1 MEYTNTITSENI
13 FEKGLLINLKMGA
26 YQGRKKLSQ
35 EQLKGLPT
43 EIVRGV
49 YDIFEEEF
57 KKLLQEIYS
66 HDMETRGRVK
76 DMSVP
81 FPIDGVYFLLSKAV
95 MKATEFL
102 KKRKIERDELIAIAA
117 NNYED
122 AIEKFAEKYPEYYR
136 EARAKYPSQNGFMD
150 KYHFSYQLFTI
161 AKPNENLE
169 FVSSDAYKDE
179 IVKFKN
185 DVETMKR
192 EVIGIIYSELLGK
205 VQQLKKQCTDG
216 KPSQR
221 TLNNLDKFFMKI
233 DEVYSDFID
242 RKDIKETISLIKA
255 QITGVDAKGLRESS
269 DFKKEFKEG
278 MAKALESIKNLPDI
292 ELTRSLEF

>member
-1 MEYTNTITSENI
+1 MENMNTITSENI
-13 FEKGLLINLKMGA
+13 FEKGLLINLKMGS

-35 EQLKGLPT
+35 EQLKDLPK

-49 YDIFEEEF
+49 HDLFEEEF
-57 KKLLQEIYS
+57 KKLLKEVES
-66 HDMETRGRVK
+66 HDAETRGKVK

-95 MKATEFL
+95 MRATEFL
-102 KKRKIERDELIAIAA
+102 KKRKIERNELIAIAA

-122 AIEKFAEKYPEYYR
+122 AIKKFAEKYPEYYK
-136 EARAKYPSQNGFMD
+136 EARGKYPTKNGFMD
-150 KYHFSYQLFTI
+150 KYHFNYQLFTI

-185 DVETMKR
+185 DIETMKK
-192 EVIGIIYSELLGK
+192 EVIGIIYSELLYK
-205 VQQLKKQCTDG
+205 VNQLSKQCADG

-221 TLNNLDKFFMKI
+221 TLNNLDKFFIKI

-255 QITGVDAKGLRESS
+255 QVTGVDAKSLRDSE
-269 DFKKEFKEG
+269 DFKKEFRG
-278 MAKALESIKNLPDI
+278 DMAKALESIKNLPDI
-292 ELTRSLEF
+292 ELTRSLDF